1 MKRGHTVIE
10 YKSKIRKLREIR
22 PDISLSSDFIIGF
35 PGESEEDFN
44 STMNLIDEMCFD
56 KSFSVIYSKRPGT
69 IAASLPDDVDQT
81 LKKQRLAV
89 IQNKLNKNTE
99 KISTDIVGPICES
112 TDRLFSSNEFYDV
125 KEGDLLAILNS
136 GAYGSSMS
144 SNYNVRPLV
153 DEILIDKDNYNI
165 IRNRQSFEESI
176 AQEIKI
182 NKN

>member
-1 MKRGHTVIE
+1 MNDLMRPALYDGYH
-10 YKSKIRKLREIR
+10 KI
-22 PDISLSSDFIIGF
+22 
-35 PGESEEDFN
+35 
-44 STMNLIDEMCFD
+44 
-56 KSFSVIYSKRPGT
+56 
-69 IAASLPDDVDQT
+69 LP
-81 LKKQRLAV
+81 LAET
-89 IQNKLNKNTE
+89 KNTE

-153 DEILIDKDNYNI
+153 DEILIDKDDYNI

>member
-1 MKRGHTVIE
+1 M
-10 YKSKIRKLREIR
+10 
-22 PDISLSSDFIIGF
+22 
-35 PGESEEDFN
+35 
-44 STMNLIDEMCFD
+44 
-56 KSFSVIYSKRPGT
+56 
-69 IAASLPDDVDQT
+69 
-81 LKKQRLAV
+81 
-89 IQNKLNKNTE
+89 
-99 KISTDIVGPICES
+99 
-112 TDRLFSSNEFYDV
+112 
-125 KEGDLLAILNS
+125 AILNS